1 MHYEYFYT
9 YSLMVATLVLSL
21 AGNPVVVALH
31 WLMQLDPDILHKLKM
46 ECGKFFLPRPNS
58 ITSDKAS
65 W

>member
-9 YSLMVATLVLSL
+9 YSLMVATLVLFS

-31 WLMQLDPDILHKLKM
+31 WLMQLDPDILHKLEM
-46 ECGKFFLPRPNS
+46 ECGKFLLPRPNS

-65 W
+65 

>member
-1 MHYEYFYT
+1 
-9 YSLMVATLVLSL
+9 MVATLVLSL

-31 WLMQLDPDILHKLKM
+31 WLMQLDPTILHKLEM
-46 ECGKFFLPRPNS
+46 ECDKFFLPRTNS